1 MEEIWNNI
9 VTQAQTYGPH
19 LLQAAGVMLA
29 FVVAAYLVRWLV
41 SAAVNRTS
49 LAKGAESLDATGG
62 GKRLGTSLASAAFW
76 VIILIGLMQSLAIA
90 GATEISSALNRVVTP
105 IMSYG
110 DNIIGAALVFA
121 IFLIVANLVKQALS
135 AILVF
140 ADGIPQRL
148 KLASGPVNV
157 SGITATLASAFIMLI
172 GAITAFDV
180 LDMAAISQPANAL
193 LQDIVGIIP
202 NLLAAIVILAIF
214 VFIARFVGDLLIRI
228 LPGFGL
234 DSAASEL
241 GILKGADA
249 GLTASVIAS
258 RVAQFFI
265 VLLGVIAAL
274 NALGIEPLTDAMS
287 VVLEMGTQIVFGAVI
302 IFTGVFIARLVG
314 SAMAATGSGASD
326 IAANLVKWVIIILS
340 VVLGISRM
348 GLDPTGG
355 EFILNVAEYLVIGAA
370 AAFALAFGWGGKDWA
385 ARKLETWRATR

>member
-1 MEEIWNNI
+1 MQDIWNNV
-9 VTQAQTYGPH
+9 VTQAQIYGPK
-19 LLQAAGVMLA
+19 LLMAAGVMLA
-29 FVVAAYLVRWLV
+29 FLVAAIVVRWLV
-41 SAAVNRTS
+41 NTAVNRTT
-49 LAKGAESLDATGG
+49 LAKSAEELSPTGS
-62 GKRLGTSLASAAFW
+62 KRLGSSLASAAFW
-76 VIILIGLMQSLAIA
+76 VIILIGLMQSLAVA
-90 GATEISSALNRVVTP
+90 GAVEFSAAINRVITP
-105 IMSYG
+105 IMAYG
-110 DNIIGAALVFA
+110 GNIIGAILIFA
-121 IFLIVANLVKQALS
+121 IFLFLANVVKQALS

-140 ADGIPQRL
+140 ADGVPQRL
-148 KLASGPVNV
+148 RLADGPVNV
-157 SGITATLASAFIMLI
+157 SGITAAVASAIIILV
-172 GAITAFDV
+172 GAIAAFDV
-180 LDMAAISQPANAL
+180 LDMATISEPANAL

-202 NLLAAIVILAIF
+202 NLLAAVFILAIF
-214 VFIARFVGDLLIRI
+214 VFIARFVGDLLMRI

-234 DSAASEL
+234 DSAVAEL
-241 GILKGADA
+241 GILRGADA
-249 GLTASVIAS
+249 GLTASVIVS
-258 RVAQFFI
+258 RLAQFFI

-274 NALGIEPLTDAMS
+274 NALGIEPLTAAMS

-355 EFILNVAEYLVIGAA
+355 EFILNVAEYIVIGGA

>member
-1 MEEIWNNI
+1 MEEFWNNI
-9 VTQAQTYGPH
+9 VAQAQAYGPN
-19 LLQAAGVMLA
+19 LLTAAGVMLA
-29 FVVAAYLVRWLV
+29 FLIAAMVVQWLV
-41 SAAVNRTS
+41 NAAVSRTS
-49 LAKGAESLDATGG
+49 LAKSAEEVSTTG
-62 GKRLGTSLASAAFW
+62 GKRLGSSLGSAAFW

-90 GATEISSALNRVVTP
+90 GATEISGALNRVVTP

-110 DNIIGAALVFA
+110 DNIIGAILVFA
-121 IFLIVANLVKQALS
+121 IFLIVANLVKKALS
-135 AILVF
+135 AILIF
-140 ADGIPQRL
+140 ADGVPQRL
-148 KLASGPVNV
+148 KMANGPVNV
-157 SGITATLASAFIMLI
+157 SGITATLASAFIILI

-202 NLLAAIVILAIF
+202 NILAAAVILAIF
-214 VFIARFVGDLLIRI
+214 VFIARFVGELLARI

-234 DSAASEL
+234 DSAAAEL
-241 GILKGADA
+241 GILKGADT
-249 GLTASVIAS
+249 GLTASVIVS
-258 RVAQFFI
+258 RVTQFFI

-274 NALGIEPLTDAMS
+274 NALGIEPLTNAMS
-287 VVLEMGTQIVFGAVI
+287 VVLEMGAQIVFGAVI

-355 EFILNVAEYLVIGAA
+355 EFILNVAEYIVIGAS